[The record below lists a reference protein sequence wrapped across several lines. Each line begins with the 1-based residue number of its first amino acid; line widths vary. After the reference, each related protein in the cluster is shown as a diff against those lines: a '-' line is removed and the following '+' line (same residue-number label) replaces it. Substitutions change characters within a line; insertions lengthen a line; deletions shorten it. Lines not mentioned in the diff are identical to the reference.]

1 MKKFILFLG
10 VLLVASTVSAQKEPS
25 IRVLNDDYS
34 SLRIEITTG
43 TLHTGET
50 TLNGIPFSTLN
61 LEGCMPSSLI
71 AEPTL
76 PVFSRMIEVPL
87 CDGFAVEVTDAIY
100 DTIDPQLRYQVV
112 PAQAPI
118 SKSDTLFHPIRM
130 IESIYNADKFY
141 GQREAMVET
150 VGIARDRRLA
160 RLQFSPVRYNPVSG
174 QVIVCR
180 QVTVTV
186 RYQGA
191 DREGTEEMFN
201 RYYSP
206 AFNSGAKP
214 LNNLYPKA
222 VRTTAPVRYL
232 IVANSMFRNHLDDFV
247 QWKRRKGFLVDVAY
261 TNDPGVGTDTTS
273 IQNYIKSQYTNAT
286 TANPAPTFVL
296 LVGDVAQLPPFDAH
310 NSSPSDDHV
319 TDLYYMTWTT
329 GDHIPDCHYGRF
341 SAQTVAQLQPQIEKT
356 LMYEKYTFPDPTFLD
371 RAVMVAGVDA
381 GNPGDNAYTYGDP
394 AMDYAITNYVNG
406 THGWSQVMYFKNDIS
421 IIPACTTNVTIGSSA
436 SGNAAT
442 VRSYYNQGAGF
453 INYSA
458 HGGSTGWGTPNFGN
472 THVNQMTNNQK
483 FGLMIGNC
491 CLTNKFE
498 ESTCFGEA
506 LLRKGDYAGAVGYI
520 GGSNSTYWGQDF
532 YWAVGVRSS
541 VGPTMSMAYNAS
553 NLGVYDRTFHTHN
566 EAYSQWC
573 TTQGS
578 MVMQGNMAVEA
589 STSGSGMKWY
599 YWEIYH
605 LMGDPSVMPYMTQAD
620 TMNVAVSSVV
630 NYGATSLSVSAAP
643 NAYVAL
649 VDTVTETLLAAAYA
663 NASGTAQLTL
673 PATLAVGNY
682 RLAASA
688 QQYRTAFRT
697 IRVIQP
703 DGAFPLV
710 TEITSAP
717 LVAGDTVALTLH
729 VENPGNAMAHNITI
743 QLASSSSLLTLSTA
757 TITLDSLAAGAS
769 VDVTDAVSAYV
780 SATAPDNTFVD
791 ISTAVNWTGSTMSST
806 STLRRWIYAPV
817 LNLTFSNENPCL
829 LPGTTLTFQA
839 TLHNSGHAATRVN
852 QLTFASPTTLLSAS
866 IPAGGLFSLDSD
878 SDTTVTLTLTANA
891 QLPQDITI
899 PVTYNFGSFN
909 GTLPVFVGNV
919 YVETFEDNTTHL
931 AGWSFPAAYPWAVST
946 EQPYEGSYCLR
957 SVQYTSHN
965 TNSDMNLSVTLAVAD
980 TVSFYYRVSSENN
993 YDKFHFLVDD
1003 ESLMNASGEVEWT
1016 RAAFLLSAGTH
1027 TLTFRYAK
1035 DYSVSNG
1042 SDCAWI
1048 DNVVLP
1054 HTSHNISFANTDV
1067 CQGSPLTIGNSS
1079 INTEQPG
1086 TGYHVSI
1093 ASNGTVTLTDYTVYP
1108 SYESHD
1114 TIDACDRFTWYDT
1127 EYTASGVYGATTTT
1141 IHNCDSSVALKLTIH
1156 PSYHQNDTVEACD
1169 SYTWYDNEITASGF
1183 YADSLTTLNGCDS
1196 ILTLMLDIYPSYHLS
1211 DTVEA
1216 CGSYIWR
1223 GNEFTTSGY
1232 YVDNTTTLNG
1242 CEGSL
1247 SIMLTIHPVY
1257 LTTDSVEDCDMYLW
1271 HGNEYFSSGTYV
1283 DSLRTIHNCDSN
1295 VTLALTIHSSY
1306 HQNDT
1311 AEACDFYT
1319 WHGNEFTVS
1328 GFYADSLTAL
1338 NGCDSIDN
1346 LYLTVN
1352 HSTIGDTVHVTT
1364 MATNYEWYGIV
1375 YDSTGIY
1382 QHHFTN
1388 SHGCDSIVTLVLT
1401 IGENEG
1407 IDDILSREGLSIY
1420 PNPTTASIHFSQRLP
1435 EVIVYDAVGR
1445 KCMQQRDVDHLD
1457 LSFLS
1462 PGIYTLRVGAR
1473 AYRIVKQ

>member
-10 VLLVASTVSAQKEPS
+10 VLLAASTVSAQKELS

-141 GQREAMVET
+141 GQREAMVEA

-160 RLQFSPVRYNPVSG
+160 RLHFSPVRYNPVSG

-186 RYQGA
+186 RYNGA
-191 DREGTEEMFN
+191 DVNGTQEMFN

-286 TANPAPTFVL
+286 TVNPAPTFVL

-406 THGWSQVMYFKNDIS
+406 THGWSQVMYFKNDVS
-421 IIPACTTNVTIGSSA
+421 IIPACTTNVTIGSS
-436 SGNAAT
+436 NNNDAT

-472 THVNQMTNNQK
+472 SHVNQMTNNQK

-541 VGPTMSMAYNAS
+541 IGPTMSMAYNAS

-566 EAYSQWC
+566 EAYSKWC

-743 QLASSSSLLTLSTA
+743 QLASSSPLLTLST
-757 TITLDSLAAGAS
+757 TTVTLDSLAAGAS

-866 IPAGGLFSLDSD
+866 VPAGGLFSLDSD

-909 GTLPVFVGNV
+909 GTLPVYVGND
-919 YVETFEDNTTHL
+919 YVETFEGGTTHI

-965 TNSDMNLSVTLAVAD
+965 TNSDMNLTVTLTEAD

-1016 RAAFLLSAGTH
+1016 RAAFLLTAGTH
-1027 TLTFRYAK
+1027 TITFRYAK

-1054 HTSHNISFANTDV
+1054 HTSHNVSIEQTSFCAADTTV
-1067 CQGSPLTIGNSS
+1067 TFQGHAIDIHT
-1079 INTEQPG
+1079 PG
-1086 TGYHVSI
+1086 TGSFCTAAVSGDVTFYNYEIFPTYNINI
-1093 ASNGTVTLTDYTVYP
+1093 ADTFTVSATEPAYIWNGVSYTESGSYTQDFSSVNGCDSTVVLNLVVNHTPLVYVDTTVDACESYWYNNREFTTTGDYEIALSFDTMLVLHLTIQHSVSDTLVVSATGDSYDWDGGTY
-1108 SYESHD
+1108 YESGLYIH
-1114 TIDACDRFTWYDT
+1114 RY
-1127 EYTASGVYGATTTT
+1127 TTT
-1141 IHNCDSSVALKLTIH
+1141 A
-1156 PSYHQNDTVEACD
+1156 
-1169 SYTWYDNEITASGF
+1169 
-1183 YADSLTTLNGCDS
+1183 GCDS
-1196 ILTLMLDIYPSYHLS
+1196 ILVLNLTLLP
-1211 DTVEA
+1211 
-1216 CGSYIWR
+1216 
-1223 GNEFTTSGY
+1223 
-1232 YVDNTTTLNG
+1232 
-1242 CEGSL
+1242 
-1247 SIMLTIHPVY
+1247 
-1257 LTTDSVEDCDMYLW
+1257 DSVGID
-1271 HGNEYFSSGTYV
+1271 
-1283 DSLRTIHNCDSN
+1283 N
-1295 VTLALTIHSSY
+1295 VT
-1306 HQNDT
+1306 
-1311 AEACDFYT
+1311 
-1319 WHGNEFTVS
+1319 
-1328 GFYADSLTAL
+1328 
-1338 NGCDSIDN
+1338 
-1346 LYLTVN
+1346 
-1352 HSTIGDTVHVTT
+1352 
-1364 MATNYEWYGIV
+1364 
-1375 YDSTGIY
+1375 Y
-1382 QHHFTN
+1382 QRIN
-1388 SHGCDSIVTLVLT
+1388 V
-1401 IGENEG
+1401 
-1407 IDDILSREGLSIY
+1407 Y
-1420 PNPTTASIHFSQRLP
+1420 PNPTTDMVRLSQQVQ
-1435 EVIVYDAVGR
+1435 EVVLYDAVGR
-1445 KCMQQRDVDHLD
+1445 EVMRHRDTDCLD
-1457 LSFLS
+1457 LGTLPS
-1462 PGIYTLRVGAR
+1462 GIYTLRLTLPSGTLLRRV
-1473 AYRIVKQ
+1473 VKQ